1 MKLEFKKL
9 KQNKKNDEMKK
20 HDILGSMS
28 SLEKIDEVNESG
40 ESEMVPGLP

>member
-1 MKLEFKKL
+1 
-9 KQNKKNDEMKK
+9 MKK

-40 ESEMVPGLP
+40 ESEMDLGHH

>member
-1 MKLEFKKL
+1 MKSELKKFRQ
-9 KQNKKNDEMKK
+9 KKKNDEMKK
-20 HDILGSMS
+20 HDILYSMS